1 MTASRT
7 TAAATREPAAA
18 VVTGLGL
25 VTAAGVGVK
34 HTWHQVTNATTP
46 QGVRRP
52 DPLRDLPCDFMYTI
66 DDGDLDIDA
75 VLGVASH
82 RLMDRFAQL
91 AVVAAR
97 EAVADAGLGPD
108 VWDSARVAVVVG
120 SAHGGLNFYDEQHGT
135 LTERGPRRVSPRMA
149 PLTVVNG
156 AAGSV
161 ARDLGTRGPSLAVA
175 TACSSGTDAIGTALH
190 LLRAGA
196 CDIAVAGGAESMCS
210 RAVFA
215 GTCNAKAL
223 STRTTDPTHAC
234 RPFDVDRDGFVVGE
248 GAGILVLERA
258 DHARARGARTRATL
272 RGYGAA
278 TSSEASSPV
287 ATSEA
292 GIELALRAA
301 LADADVAS
309 GDIGHVNAHGTSTVM
324 NDLVEAAVLHRVLGE
339 GPLVTSTKSMTGHTL
354 GAAGGIEA
362 AFTVLALE
370 EQLVPATVNL
380 RTQDPRVPVAVVAGA
395 AEPARLD
402 CAVSTSLGF
411 GGHNSVLVLAR
422 A

>member
-1 MTASRT
+1 MTG
-7 TAAATREPAAA
+7 AAREPAAA
-18 VVTGLGL
+18 AVTGIGL
-25 VTAAGVGVK
+25 VTAAGIGVK
-34 HTWHQVTNATTP
+34 DTWNQVTTATAP
-46 QGVRRP
+46 RGVRRP
-52 DPLRDLPCDFMYTI
+52 AALRDLPCDFMYTI
-66 DDGDLDIDA
+66 DGLDIDA
-75 VLGVASH
+75 ELGVASH

-91 AVVAAR
+91 AVIAAR

-108 VWDSARVAVVVG
+108 VWDSARVAVVIG
-120 SAHGGLNFYDEQHGT
+120 SAHGGLDFYAEQHGT
-135 LTERGPRRVSPRMA
+135 LTERGARRVSPRLA
-149 PLTVVNG
+149 PLSVVNG

-196 CDIAVAGGAESMCS
+196 CDIAVAGGAESMCV

-223 STRTTDPTHAC
+223 STRTSDPAAAC

-248 GAGILVLERA
+248 GAGVLVLERA
-258 DHARARGARTRATL
+258 EHARARGARSRAAVL
-272 RGYGAA
+272 GYGAA

-287 ATSEA
+287 APSEA
-292 GIELALRAA
+292 GIELALRSA
-301 LADADVAS
+301 LADASVAP

-324 NDLVEAAVLHRVLGE
+324 NDLVEAAVLHRVLGD
-339 GPLVTSTKSMTGHTL
+339 GPLVTSTKAMTGHTL

-380 RTQDPRVPVAVVAGA
+380 RTQDPRVPVEVARTTG
-395 AEPARLD
+395 PARLD
-402 CAVSTSLGF
+402 CAVTTSLGF

-422 A
+422 Q

>member
-1 MTASRT
+1 MTAP
-7 TAAATREPAAA
+7 AREPVAAA
-18 VVTGLGL
+18 VTGIGL
-25 VTAAGVGVK
+25 VTAAGIGVK
-34 HTWHQVTNATTP
+34 DTWHQVTHATAP
-46 QGVRRP
+46 RGVRRLP
-52 DPLRDLPCDFMYTI
+52 ALRDLPCDFMYTVQ
-66 DDGDLDIDA
+66 DLDVDA
-75 VLGVASH
+75 ELGVASH

-108 VWDSARVAVVVG
+108 VWDSARVAVVIG
-120 SAHGGLNFYDEQHGT
+120 SAHGGLDFYVEQHDT
-135 LTERGPRRVSPRMA
+135 LTERGPRRVSPRLA
-149 PLTVVNG
+149 PLSVVNG

-196 CDIAVAGGAESMCS
+196 CDIAVAGGAESMCA
-210 RAVFA
+210 RALFA

-223 STRTTDPTHAC
+223 STRTTDPDTAC
-234 RPFDVDRDGFVVGE
+234 RPFDADRDGFVVGE
-248 GAGILVLERA
+248 GAGVLVLERA
-258 DHARARGARTRATL
+258 EHARARGARSRASL

-287 ATSEA
+287 VASEA

-301 LADADVAS
+301 LADAGVAPGDV
-309 GDIGHVNAHGTSTVM
+309 GHVNAHGTSTVM
-324 NDLVEAAVLHRVLGE
+324 NDQMEAAVLHRVLGE

-370 EQLVPATVNL
+370 DQLVPATVNL
-380 RTQDPRVPVAVVAGA
+380 TTQDPLVPVEVARTTTST
-395 AEPARLD
+395 RLD
-402 CAVSTSLGF
+402 CAVTTSLGF
-411 GGHNSVLVLAR
+411 GGHNSVLVLAHE
-422 A
+422 

>member
-1 MTASRT
+1 MS
-7 TAAATREPAAA
+7 ATRRDPAAV

-25 VTAAGVGVK
+25 VTAAGIGVK
-34 HTWHQVTNATTP
+34 ETWSQVTGATAP
-46 QGVRRP
+46 LGVQRP
-52 DPLRDLPCDFMYTI
+52 PSLQDLPCDFMYTV
-66 DDGDLDIDA
+66 GGLDVDA
-75 VLGVASH
+75 VLGVASS

-97 EAVADAGLGPD
+97 EAVADARLGPD
-108 VWDSARVAVVVG
+108 IWDSTRVAVVIG
-120 SAHGGLNFYDEQHGT
+120 SAHGGLDFFDEQQGA
-135 LTERGPRRVSPRMA
+135 LTARGARRVSPRLA
-149 PLTVVNG
+149 PLSVVNG

-175 TACSSGTDAIGTALH
+175 TACSSGTDAIGTALQ

-196 CDIAVAGGAESMCS
+196 CDIAVTGGAESMCT

-223 STRTTDPTHAC
+223 STRTEDPTAAC

-248 GAGILVLERA
+248 GAGVLVLERA
-258 DHARARGARTRATL
+258 EHARARGARSRAAV

-287 ATSEA
+287 APSEA

-301 LADADVAS
+301 LTDADVS
-309 GDIGHVNAHGTSTVM
+309 PGDVQHVNAHGTSTVM
-324 NDLVEAAVLHRVLGE
+324 NDLVEGAVLHRVLGD
-339 GPLVTSTKSMTGHTL
+339 GPLVTSTKAMTGHTL

-370 EQLVPATVNL
+370 DQLVPATMNL
-380 RTQDPRVPVAVVAGA
+380 RTQDPRVPVEVVAQSA
-395 AEPARLD
+395 RSARLD

-422 A
+422 D